1 MKTKEEKL
9 EALKVFLKE
18 NNITFE
24 ENHYSKSFK
33 VLMNLV
39 IRNLGIA
46 VFFSQGSREE
56 DAVIIRKQ
64 NKQGIPLLVI
74 YNPFFIRDNETEE
87 FTIEKMQNCIVNR
100 MVCMQKK
107 WQKQQ
112 RKDESKR
119 NNSDN

>member
-18 NNITFE
+18 NNIAFE

-112 RKDESKR
+112 NKK
-119 NNSDN
+119 